1 MPGLFDMFIFLLF
14 CTSLQRKKLTKSIL
28 RANDIGILKFHPN
41 THTQY
46 IFSDLLFSE
55 EQHRQICHS
64 MDLHVNSF
72 MYFSNFVVWEKNLYT
87 VNEKPSKQSTIC
99 LSTNIHGN
107 EAESFVK

>member
-46 IFSDLLFSE
+46 IFSNLLFSE
-55 EQHRQICHS
+55 EQHTQISHS
-64 MDLHVNSF
+64 MDFFIHSI
-72 MYFSNFVVWEKNLYT
+72 MYFSNFVVWEKNLYIVDET
-87 VNEKPSKQSTIC
+87 SFKQSTVC
-99 LSTNIHGN
+99 SSTNIYCN
-107 EAESFVK
+107 ETKCFIT